1 MLLIPFRKLG
11 EFSQSER
18 MYSLRCVLD
27 LVLISVQADGIIAG
41 VKMKKRI
48 AVLIFFALISLNAGY
63 SHFARGDES
72 GTAVNA
78 QNVVKDVD
86 AREARVIIENK
97 KGSSDLVILDV
108 RTDEEFTAGHIDGAE
123 NIDVN
128 SESFKNDIGKL
139 DKSKTYIV
147 HCRTGRR
154 SETAVNIMEE
164 MGFTDIYWMQD
175 GIVGWQDDGYPVV
188 K

>member
-1 MLLIPFRKLG
+1 MN
-11 EFSQSER
+11 
-18 MYSLRCVLD
+18 
-27 LVLISVQADGIIAG
+27 
-41 VKMKKRI
+41 KRI
-48 AVLIFFALISLNAGY
+48 AVLIFFALISLNARY
-63 SHFARGDES
+63 SPYARGDES
-72 GTAVNA
+72 GQAQSAQKAVKEVGA
-78 QNVVKDVD
+78 E
-86 AREARVIIENK
+86 EARVIIEDK
-97 KGSSDLVILDV
+97 KGTSDLVILDV
-108 RTDEEFTAGHIDGAE
+108 RTDEEFSAGHIDGAE
-123 NIDVN
+123 NIDVK
-128 SESFKNDIGKL
+128 SETFKDDVGKL